1 MKNLGKLNYIEI
13 INSVKY
19 KNKEKILYF
28 YQTLPLQS
36 VNRTVTKQ
44 VLILTQNFDLAI
56 KFQDLNYQE
65 NINLLF
71 SEEYKDVKEMKIN
84 LEIKKHDYYKLFSNL
99 FRKDIVLFQNIF
111 MMFINK
117 NEFESK
123 KYIKKK
129 SYTFNEIK
137 KMIELNKIENID
149 DILDNT
155 KCEYVSKLE
164 LRSLYEFKKR
174 LNRDS
179 SSSNLNLSFIN

>member
-13 INSVKY
+13 INSIKY
-19 KNKEKILYF
+19 KNKDKILYF

-56 KFQDLNYQE
+56 KFQDLNYKE

-71 SEEYKDVKEMKIN
+71 SEEYNDVVEMKIN
-84 LEIKKHDYYKLFSNL
+84 LDIKKHDYYKQFSNL

-117 NEFESK
+117 NEIGSK
-123 KYIKKK
+123 KYIKKN
-129 SYTFNEIK
+129 YTFNEIK
-137 KMIELNKIENID
+137 KMIELNKIDNID
-149 DILDNT
+149 TFLNNT

-164 LRSLYEFKKR
+164 LKSLYEFKKR

-179 SSSNLNLSFIN
+179 LSTN